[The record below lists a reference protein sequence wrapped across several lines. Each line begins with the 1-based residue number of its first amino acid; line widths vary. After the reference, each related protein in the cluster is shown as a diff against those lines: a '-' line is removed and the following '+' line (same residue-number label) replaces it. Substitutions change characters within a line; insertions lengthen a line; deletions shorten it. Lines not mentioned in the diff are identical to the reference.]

1 MAVLTQG
8 REVSTSLRRIPATA
22 LSADVCRPGRMCWPV
37 PTRSALTISET
48 GEHRAS
54 TPSRPNVRPREAFL
68 EFKMGLLNYL
78 ARELQK
84 VTHHNEIGGGEEGG
98 EERWLVQLA
107 APDMASSHLSGL
119 PDATRPNTFHTH
131 PTASGLILHA
141 VVWHLGFSFKS
152 RHRNRCVVPLKWL
165 AKKNKI

>member
-22 LSADVCRPGRMCWPV
+22 LSADVCRPGQMCWPV

-78 ARELQK
+78 AQELQK
-84 VTHHNEIGGGEEGG
+84 VTHHNEIGGERRAGRSGG
-98 EERWLVQLA
+98 WSSSLPLTWHRATCQA
-107 APDMASSHLSGL
+107 CRMQHAPTL
-119 PDATRPNTFHTH
+119 FIHT
-131 PTASGLILHA
+131 PQPQ
-141 VVWHLGFSFKS
+141 V
-152 RHRNRCVVPLKWL
+152 
-165 AKKNKI
+165 